1 MVRNLF
7 PDYNIYQ
14 ITQTLLRLSFL
25 PVNGGYPK
33 KVYHMW
39 IKWELLEWA

>member
-1 MVRNLF
+1 MVKNLS

-25 PVNGGYPK
+25 PVNWGYHK
-33 KVYHMW
+33 KVYH
-39 IKWELLEWA
+39 IVD